1 MDPHP
6 IKWTAPEPLWIEATD
21 RSNPDRALMP
31 NPSILR
37 FATDDFMPLIQG
49 VMATDPRRLGEYR
62 LVKET
67 WRGVLPMTPAVAP
80 KDVFALPLQRQSASR
95 RRINGLAPASLGR
108 KLTSGADTT
117 NIPLKLYQPA
127 HQRHYLVT
135 SCLVC
140 QIQGMPDRKVDSG
153 KQEEAGFVM
162 RRLLPLSADPANP
175 SAFDENSWQEYA
187 WVPGTAGNSWQLA
200 NPGDQYVTGEEIL
213 PMFGLKY
220 TQDDQR
226 QRRLFAGLI
235 PAGKREAYLA
245 ATATTTL
252 PATTAGG
259 VAANG
264 DDFTA
269 RKILLRTK
277 VIEPWKQLLDR
288 AVKAAN
294 ALETNNLTPPTPDT
308 NAFNNAL
315 ANARKVARI
324 NLQESAY
331 FVLADFAEF
340 LQTYLRPIWDPL
352 VETPGV
358 QDPTEP
364 RQLAALNALRSVRLD
379 PPSPAPPGGPLG
391 IAWNALLSGSQK
403 LVGSLPEAFKLL
415 VDPQVAK
422 SLDAVKTSYDPS
434 APQGYPPFVFPLA
447 DPEDS
452 PGAVHAA
459 LPRSLTIAAPVTS
472 DETTEL
478 ADAQAAEEADM
489 PSSAD
494 ALDQLAVVLA
504 RALAAVP
511 STAPQPAVPLA
522 AQTPADPLTGWFVI
536 RCIYRRPACGPLHD
550 DVVSAR
556 TEAFQLAGFFDSDAP
571 ARPIRIG
578 LPIDTSPAGLRKFDK
593 NTAFVLSDMLC
604 GHVKRAKG
612 MSFGDLV
619 MSVLP
624 FPFHKSLD
632 GGNSPCG
639 LGTICSLSIPI
650 ITICAF
656 IILII
661 MVSLLDIIFSWTP
674 YFMLCFPVK
683 GMDGKKS

>member
-6 IKWTAPEPLWIEATD
+6 IKWTAPEPLWVEATD

-37 FATDDFMPLIQG
+37 FTTDDFMPLIQG

-67 WRGVLPMTPAVAP
+67 WRGVLPVTPAVAP
-80 KDVFALPLQRQSASR
+80 KDVFALPLQRQSATR
-95 RRINGLAPASLGR
+95 QRINGLSPASLGR
-108 KLTSGADTT
+108 KVTSGADTA

-140 QIQGMPDRKVDSG
+140 QIPGMPDRKVDSG

-162 RRLLPLSADPANP
+162 RRLLPPNGDPANP
-175 SAFDENSWQEYA
+175 PAFDENSWQEYA
-187 WVPGTAGNSWQLA
+187 WIPGLAGNSWQLA
-200 NPGDQYVTGEEIL
+200 DPGDQYVTGEEIL

-226 QRRLFAGLI
+226 QRRLFAGLV

-245 ATATTTL
+245 ATAMTL
-252 PATTAGG
+252 PAISAGG
-259 VAANG
+259 VAVNG

-277 VIEPWKQLLDR
+277 IIEPWKQLLDR
-288 AVKAAN
+288 AAKAYKAALN
-294 ALETNNLTPPTPDT
+294 KDDPGAPPDAETIKL
-308 NAFNNAL
+308 
-315 ANARKVARI
+315 ARI
-324 NLQESAY
+324 DLQASAY
-331 FVLADFAEF
+331 LILVDFAEF
-340 LQTYLRPIWDPL
+340 LQTYLGPIWDPL
-352 VETPGV
+352 VQTAGA

-364 RQLAALNALRSVRLD
+364 RQLAALNALRKVRLD
-379 PPSPAPPGGPLG
+379 PLSPAPPGGPLG
-391 IAWNALLSGSQK
+391 SFWNALLSGSQT
-403 LVGSLPEAFKLL
+403 LVGSLTEAFKLL

-434 APQGYPPFVFPLA
+434 APHGYPPFVFPLA

-478 ADAQAAEEADM
+478 ADARAAEEADM

-494 ALDQLAVVLA
+494 TLDQLAVVLA

-511 STAPQPAVPLA
+511 STAPHPAVPLA
-522 AQTPADPLTGWFVI
+522 AQTPVDPLTGWFVI
-536 RCIYRRPACGPLHD
+536 RCVYRRPACGPLHD

-556 TEAFQLAGFFDSDAP
+556 TEAFQLAGFFDPDAP